1 MGRNKSVT
9 ISFLTAGHT
18 KFSPDSCFGLVK
30 RRFRRT
36 IVGSIYDIVDV
47 VEKSSTINKAQL
59 IGTPQGEVL
68 VPTYDWTGH
77 LAPYFRR
84 IKSLKTYHHFTLD
97 SQCPGMVLLK
107 ETSDSPV
114 TKERHLRDDNDI
126 PSELPPT
133 VTPSGLSNEKQ
144 WYLYDKIREFCPEGS
159 RDLTCPVP
167 TGPRPASSSRNTPDV
182 DSALDIPSPA
192 TEVTKQRLC
201 SGCGNPGHNIRSSK
215 TRYYFCQLSLFFC
228 QYHTHHWLFIHNPH
242 FTYLFMNC
250 IKYLHKEKT
259 KLLLQVHSLFSLF
272 MSNTLVNLFHATI
285 FVTQKLLLG
294 VTQATTN
301 SYGVA

>member
-1 MGRNKSVT
+1 M
-9 ISFLTAGHT
+9 
-18 KFSPDSCFGLVK
+18 
-30 RRFRRT
+30 
-36 IVGSIYDIVDV
+36 
-47 VEKSSTINKAQL
+47 

-133 VTPSGLSNEKQ
+133 VTPSGLSNERQ

-159 RDLTCPVP
+159 RDLTCPLP

-192 TEVTKQRLC
+192 TEVTINPHPMRKQRLC
-201 SGCGNPGHNIRSSK
+201 SRCGNPGHNIRSCK
-215 TRYYFCQLSLFFC
+215 T
-228 QYHTHHWLFIHNPH
+228 
-242 FTYLFMNC
+242 
-250 IKYLHKEKT
+250 
-259 KLLLQVHSLFSLF
+259 
-272 MSNTLVNLFHATI
+272 
-285 FVTQKLLLG
+285 
-294 VTQATTN
+294 
-301 SYGVA
+301 